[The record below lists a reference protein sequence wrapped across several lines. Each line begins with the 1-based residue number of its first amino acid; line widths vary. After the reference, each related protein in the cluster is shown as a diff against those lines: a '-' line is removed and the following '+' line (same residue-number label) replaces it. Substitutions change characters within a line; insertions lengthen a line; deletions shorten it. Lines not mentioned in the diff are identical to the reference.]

1 MTAANFLQQA
11 VQHPEGSPARSILLD
26 HARRADL
33 RERILS
39 CTACD
44 LHTTANAPVPW
55 EGHVAPVAII
65 GEAPGSNEDRHG
77 RPFVGAAGRLLESV
91 LAGAGLSRSSVVL
104 INSICCRPPSNN
116 FDLAVKADAPA
127 RCAPF
132 LDEQIA
138 ISGAWILVPVGNR
151 AMNAILPD
159 YSAPIS
165 QMRGQPKW
173 REHHLVVPTYHPAY
187 ALRNK
192 SAKSLILDD
201 LHKVRRIIDGEAEA
215 PVPKKYDPSRLLSEM
230 RDDTFSED
238 DRRRFAAHF
247 KKHDWVQAYSTWL
260 EDKVVLTRDEN
271 TRVPDIEGVRYT
283 VRELAQL
290 SKWNRNWADARRLH
304 FAKKEFDGVLI

>member
-1 MTAANFLQQA
+1 M
-11 VQHPEGSPARSILLD
+11 D

-33 RERILS
+33 RDRIIS
-39 CTACD
+39 CTACP
-44 LHTTANAPVPW
+44 LHETANAPVPW

-77 RPFVGAAGRLLESV
+77 RPFVGAAGRLLDDMLSR
-91 LAGAGLSRSSVVL
+91 AGLSRSSVVL

-116 FDLAVKADAPA
+116 FELAVKADAPA
-127 RCAPF
+127 RCAPL

-151 AMNAILPD
+151 AMNALLPD
-159 YSAPIS
+159 YTAPMS

-187 ALRNK
+187 ALRTPN
-192 SAKSLILDD
+192 AKSLILDD
-201 LHKVRRIIDGEAEA
+201 LHKVQRIIEGELSA

-238 DRRRFAAHF
+238 DRRRFTAHF
-247 KKHDWVQAYSTWL
+247 KKHGWVQAYSTWL
-260 EDKVVLTRDEN
+260 EDKVILTRDES
-271 TRVPDIEGVRYT
+271 TRVPDVEGVRYT

-290 SKWNRNWADARRLH
+290 SKWNRNWADARHLH
-304 FAKKEFDGVLI
+304 LAKKEFGGVLV